1 MQKLKPFVKIL
12 ICSFTVIISVFLE
25 TLVLSQATQ
34 AENDT
39 LNSFNYSKIETYE
52 GLLQI
57 LNGITIWYQI
67 GLNVM
72 KTYYLI
78 MIKNICMDC

>member
-34 AENDT
+34 AENDI
-39 LNSFNYSKIETYE
+39 LNSIYEKYRYSEIIFTYFFTTPMTDEQRWDFIEEYFLGASEERLLNYI
-52 GLLQI
+52 
-57 LNGITIWYQI
+57 
-67 GLNVM
+67 
-72 KTYYLI
+72 
-78 MIKNICMDC
+78 